1 MSKMQGFHQ
10 VVQSSVIDH
19 QLVLC
24 MHVDDQGVYTVFS
37 LYNYNVKQVENE
49 QVWEPVKWTPG
60 NHAAEHMAAGGDR
73 RIKMSLP
80 VM

>member
-1 MSKMQGFHQ
+1 MP
-10 VVQSSVIDH
+10 SSS
-19 QLVLC
+19 
-24 MHVDDQGVYTVFS
+24 VYTVFS

-60 NHAAEHMAAGGDR
+60 NHAAKHMAAGGDR